1 MPLPLGHVYGL
12 FLLIP
17 STWPLRII
25 YHDRSRYRPR
35 TLHRTQPAFNMLVI
49 GFVAVTGSTRAV

>member
-1 MPLPLGHVYGL
+1 MPLPLGLV
-12 FLLIP
+12 IP